1 MNNSSKEIENNPCFD
16 PEDEFNRCFDPEDNY
31 ATMLYRTG
39 QIDLDLDLNLEDI
52 DLSDLDI

>member
-1 MNNSSKEIENNPCFD
+1 MKNSNKEIENDFFLD
-16 PEDEFNRCFDPEDNY
+16 PEDKFDHCFDPEDNY

>member
-1 MNNSSKEIENNPCFD
+1 MKKSNKEIENDSFLD
-16 PEDEFNRCFDPEDNY
+16 PENEFDRCFDPEDNY

-39 QIDLDLDLNLEDI
+39 QIDLNLDLSLEDI

>member
-1 MNNSSKEIENNPCFD
+1 MNNSSKEIENFLD
-16 PEDEFNRCFDPEDNY
+16 PEDEFDRCFDPEDNY

>member
-1 MNNSSKEIENNPCFD
+1 MKNSNKEIENDSFLD
-16 PEDEFNRCFDPEDNY
+16 PEDEFDRCFDPYDNY